1 MTERTTPVERAID
14 GAERV
19 AELQAELARCEEEIL
34 RLRDLLIGKDVEL
47 GAARGQL
54 AVLEANSRRVAG
66 VALKIQSRIPGGMRI
81 GGALRRLQGPR
92 G

>member
-1 MTERTTPVERAID
+1 MADQTTPVERAEDI
-14 GAERV
+14 
-19 AELQAELARCEEEIL
+19 AELQAELARRDEEIL

-47 GAARGQL
+47 GAALGQL
-54 AVLEANSRRVAG
+54 AVLEASSRRVGG
-66 VALKIQSRIPGGMRI
+66 VARKIQSRIPGGMRI

>member
-1 MTERTTPVERAID
+1 MADQTTPIEAAID
-14 GAERV
+14 GADRI
-19 AELQAELARCEEEIL
+19 ADLQAEAARREEEIL

-66 VALKIQSRIPGGMRI
+66 IALKIQSRIPGGMRI
-81 GGALRRLQGPR
+81 GGALRGLLGRR

>member
-1 MTERTTPVERAID
+1 MADQTTPVERAED
-14 GAERV
+14 V
-19 AELQAELARCEEEIL
+19 AELQAELARRDEEIL

-47 GAARGQL
+47 GAALGQL
-54 AVLEANSRRVAG
+54 AVLEASSRRVGG
-66 VALKIQSRIPGGMRI
+66 VARKIQSRIPGGMRI

>member
-1 MTERTTPVERAID
+1 MADQTTPIEPAID
-14 GAERV
+14 SADRI
-19 AELQAELARCEEEIL
+19 ADLQAEAAHREEEIL

>member
-1 MTERTTPVERAID
+1 MADQTTPVERAEDI
-14 GAERV
+14 
-19 AELQAELARCEEEIL
+19 AELQAELARRDEEIL

-47 GAARGQL
+47 GAALGQL
-54 AVLEANSRRVAG
+54 AVLEASSRRVGGIAR
-66 VALKIQSRIPGGMRI
+66 KIQSRIPGGMRI